1 MHLTFNNIIEYVNA
15 LSLIEKEEIKDILEK
30 NIIEEKREEIYKNYT
45 DSKKEYSGKRL
56 VFSSDIKNLKKQ
68 L

>member
-30 NIIEEKREEIYKNYT
+30 NIIEDKRELILKNYS
-45 DSKKEYSGKRL
+45 DSKKEYANKRL